1 MTGLIRSETGK
12 GVCRVNWDKYK
23 GAFDIFRDTQAV
35 IAEKGNYNSLWNTY
49 DISELGTV
57 IGNLQDYSGGLAEKD
72 YGLAVECQKK
82 FYCADNDVLK
92 VGRYLKI
99 GTQNYRIEHKAEG
112 KLGLTLLLK
121 ECELNGKCERNT

>member
-1 MTGLIRSETGK
+1 MTGLTRSETER
-12 GVCRVNWDKYK
+12 GVFRVNWDKYK
-23 GAFDIFRDTQAV
+23 GAFDMFHDTQAV

-49 DISELGTV
+49 TTVEIGTV
-57 IGNLQDYSGGLAEKD
+57 TGDLQDYSGKLAEKE
-72 YGLAVECQKK
+72 YGLSVECQKK
-82 FYCADNDVLK
+82 FYCADNDALK